1 LPIAPR
7 SAMTQYAFRRLL
19 LMIPTLLIVS
29 MIVFS
34 LIRLI
39 PGDIAEIMVENRRYA
54 NDVEELRAK
63 LGLDQPLPVQYV
75 EWLGGLLTGDWGK
88 SLWTGRTIGEELRHR
103 IPLTLQLG
111 VMTMVVSLVIAIPIG
126 VLSAIRQDSAVDYLT
141 RSLAILGLSLPAFWL
156 ATIMLVFGSIWFGWA
171 PRQWVPFRDDPAGSL
186 LALAVP
192 AAILG
197 VDRAASLMRMT
208 RAMMLETLRQDYIR
222 TAWSKGLKE
231 RVVVTRHA
239 LRNAFIPVV
248 TLLGLQVP
256 AILGGSVVIESIF
269 NLPGTGKFMLDA
281 IQARDY
287 PMVQVMNMVFA
298 GFVLLTTLAVDLA
311 YGYLDPR
318 IRYG

>member
-1 LPIAPR
+1 MA
-7 SAMTQYAFRRLL
+7 QYVLRRFL

-54 NDVEELRAK
+54 SDVEELREK
-63 LGLDQPLPVQYV
+63 LGLNKPLPVQYV
-75 EWLGGLLTGDWGK
+75 EWLGGLLTGDWGT
-88 SLWTGRTIGEELRHR
+88 SLWTGRTISEELRYR

-111 VMTMVVSLVIAIPIG
+111 VMTMAISLIVAIPIG
-126 VLSAIRQDSAVDYLT
+126 VLSAVRQDSAIDYLT

-156 ATIMLVFGSIWFGWA
+156 ATILLVFGSIWFGWA
-171 PRQWVPFRDDPAGSL
+171 PRQWVPFSENPWGSIM
-186 LALAVP
+186 ALAIP
-192 AAILG
+192 ATILG

-222 TAWSKGLKE
+222 TAWSKGLRE

-239 LRNAFIPVV
+239 LRNAFIPVI
-248 TLLGLQVP
+248 TLLGLQIP
-256 AILGGSVVIESIF
+256 AILGGSVVIETIF

-281 IQARDY
+281 IEARDY
-287 PMVQVMNMVFA
+287 PMVQIMNMIFA
-298 GFVLLTTLAVDLA
+298 AFVLLTTLAVDLA

-318 IRYG
+318 IRFN

>member
-1 LPIAPR
+1 
-7 SAMTQYAFRRLL
+7 MTRYILRRLV
-19 LMIPTLLIVS
+19 LMVPTLLIVS

-54 NDVEELRAK
+54 NDVEELRHK

-75 EWLGGLLTGDWGK
+75 KWLGGLLTGEWGT

-103 IPLTLQLG
+103 FPLTLQLG
-111 VMTMVVSLVIAIPIG
+111 LMTMVISLVISIPIG

-156 ATIMLVFGSIWFGWA
+156 ATILLVFGSIWFGWA
-171 PRQWVPFRDDPAGSL
+171 PRQWVPFAESPIGSITAL
-186 LALAVP
+186 LVP
-192 AAILG
+192 ALILG

-222 TAWSKGLKE
+222 TAWSKGLRE

-239 LRNAFIPVV
+239 LRNAFIPVI

-287 PMVQVMNMVFA
+287 PMVQVMNMLFA
-298 GFVLLTTLAVDLA
+298 TFVLLTTLAVDLA

-318 IRYG
+318 IRYR

>member
-1 LPIAPR
+1 MI
-7 SAMTQYAFRRLL
+7 QYALRRLL

-54 NDVEELRAK
+54 NDVEKLRAK
-63 LGLDQPLPVQYV
+63 LGLDEPLPVQYAK
-75 EWLGGLLTGDWGK
+75 WLGGLLTGDWGT

-103 IPLTLQLG
+103 IPLTFQLG
-111 VMTMVVSLVIAIPIG
+111 VMTMAISLAIALPIG

-156 ATIMLVFGSIWFGWA
+156 ATILLVFGSIWFGWA
-171 PRQWVPFRDDPAGSL
+171 PRQWVRFGDDPTGSL
-186 LALAVP
+186 LALAVS
-192 AAILG
+192 ATILG

-222 TAWSKGLKE
+222 TAWSKGLRE

-239 LRNAFIPVV
+239 LRNAFIPVI

-298 GFVLLTTLAVDLA
+298 SFVLLSTLAVDLA

-318 IRYG
+318 IRYS

>member
-1 LPIAPR
+1 
-7 SAMTQYAFRRLL
+7 
-19 LMIPTLLIVS
+19 
-29 MIVFS
+29 
-34 LIRLI
+34 
-39 PGDIAEIMVENRRYA
+39 RYA
-54 NDVEELRAK
+54 NDVEELRHK
-63 LGLDQPLPVQYV
+63 LGLDQSLPVQYV
-75 EWLGGLLTGDWGK
+75 KWLSGLVTGDWGT

-111 VMTMVVSLVIAIPIG
+111 IMTMTISLLISIPIG
-126 VLSAIRQDSAVDYLT
+126 VLSAIRQDSAADYVA

-156 ATIMLVFGSIWFGWA
+156 ATILLVFGSIWFGWA
-171 PRQWVPFRDDPAGSL
+171 PRQWVPFGEDPLGSIMAL
-186 LALAVP
+186 LVP
-192 AAILG
+192 AVILG

-222 TAWSKGLKE
+222 TAWSKGLRE

-239 LRNAFIPVV
+239 LRNAFIPVI
-248 TLLGLQVP
+248 TLMGLQIP

-287 PMVQVMNMVFA
+287 PMVQVMNMIFA

-318 IRYG
+318 IRYN

>member
-1 LPIAPR
+1 MA
-7 SAMTQYAFRRLL
+7 QYLLRRLL

-54 NDVEELRAK
+54 NDVQELRHK

-75 EWLGGLLTGDWGK
+75 KWLGGLLTGDWGT

-111 VMTMVVSLVIAIPIG
+111 VMTMTISLLISIPIG
-126 VLSAIRQDSAVDYLT
+126 VLSAIRQDSAADYIA

-156 ATIMLVFGSIWFGWA
+156 ATILLVFGSIWFGWA
-171 PRQWVPFRDDPAGSL
+171 PRQWVPFGEDPLGSIMAL
-186 LALAVP
+186 LVP

-222 TAWSKGLKE
+222 TAWSKGLRE

-239 LRNAFIPVV
+239 LRNAFIPVI

-287 PMVQVMNMVFA
+287 PMVQVMNMIFA
-298 GFVLLTTLAVDLA
+298 TFVLLTTLAVDMA

-318 IRYG
+318 IRYN

>member
-1 LPIAPR
+1 MA
-7 SAMTQYAFRRLL
+7 QYVLRRFL

-39 PGDIAEIMVENRRYA
+39 PGDVAEIMVENRRYA
-54 NDVEELRAK
+54 SDVEELREK
-63 LGLDQPLPVQYV
+63 LGLNKPLPVQYL
-75 EWLGGLLTGDWGK
+75 EWLGGLLTGDWGT
-88 SLWTGRTIGEELRHR
+88 SLWTGRTISEELRYR

-111 VMTMVVSLVIAIPIG
+111 LMTMAISLIVAIPIG

-156 ATIMLVFGSIWFGWA
+156 ATILLVFGSIWFGWA
-171 PRQWVPFRDDPAGSL
+171 PRQWVPFGENPAGSFMAL
-186 LALAVP
+186 LIP
-192 AAILG
+192 ATILG

-222 TAWSKGLKE
+222 TAWSKGLRE

-239 LRNAFIPVV
+239 LRNAFIPVI
-248 TLLGLQVP
+248 TLLGLQIP
-256 AILGGSVVIESIF
+256 AILGGSVVIETIF
-269 NLPGTGKFMLDA
+269 NLPGTGKFLLDA
-281 IQARDY
+281 IEARDY
-287 PMVQVMNMVFA
+287 PMVQIMNMVFA
-298 GFVLLTTLAVDLA
+298 AFVLLTTLAVDLA

-318 IRYG
+318 IRFN